1 MKKQDPVRIILDN
14 RDLILSLYEETDRNT
29 SKTHELLKER
39 LPELKLSL
47 SQFKPLFKGVY
58 ITLKELNH
66 SEQPDNNAMQEEL
79 FNLKEEN
86 QKLKQLLSEFVTET
100 EKMENRLKQTEHQL
114 QMIQVAKEA
123 TLKEL
128 DITKQQLAEKVIY
141 IEKEKTPEE
150 LIKNMGW
157 TPAKSGRY
165 WRLFKRI
172 RNQMYAIHHGR
183 ELDPEKAKEQIAKKE
198 KEIGNDIQK
207 RQILL
212 DSVPQ

>member
-1 MKKQDPVRIILDN
+1 MKKDPVKIILDN

-29 SKTHELLKER
+29 SKTHELLKEK
-39 LPELKLSL
+39 LPELHLSL

-58 ITLKELNH
+58 MTFKELNH

-79 FNLKEEN
+79 NNLKEEN
-86 QKLKQLLSEFVTET
+86 QKMKQLLSEFVTAT
-100 EKMENRLKQTEHQL
+100 EDLEKQLNTSKQ
-114 QMIQVAKEA
+114 ANEA
-123 TLKEL
+123 ILREL
-128 DITKQQLAEKVIY
+128 DITKQQLAERVIY
-141 IEKEKTPEE
+141 MEKEKTPEE
-150 LIKNMGW
+150 LVKDMGW

-172 RNQMYAIHHGR
+172 KNQMYAIHHGK